1 MEHQEIKDLL
11 SELKHHADRVN
22 QLKCFIG
29 FDGYVDQIIRI
40 VKERSSLTDYA
51 LFQKIE
57 HFSTFLQENTGKSA
71 GLEIISTESKLG
83 GNAPIMANSLARQ
96 GVQTICVGTLGEPD
110 IHAVFADLTHVCTT
124 VSVGTPAATYAF
136 EFQDGKIM
144 FGDVASLN
152 QMDWKMLKHKVG
164 LDSIIQYCV
173 DSQLISIVNW
183 SGIFNINTI
192 LNGFLEDVFPQIVKQ
207 DLAKKL
213 LFFDIAD
220 PSTRTEADLL
230 IFIDMLQR
238 FSQQTKVILGLN
250 EKEMRIVFERLGL
263 KSDSSNVMEMTE
275 QIYNRLN
282 ISVLVVHAA
291 LQVVGVNCSGTIKVD
306 SFYIADP
313 KISTGAGDNFNG
325 GFCLGQMLE
334 LSLKHS
340 LILGNAVSSY
350 YISHGYSPNLSQL
363 IDYLEKLCNPVV

>member
-1 MEHQEIKDLL
+1 MKQELIKDLL
-11 SELKHHADRVN
+11 SELKNNAVHVS

-40 VKERSSLTDYA
+40 VKKRSSLTEYA

-57 HFSTFLQENTGKSA
+57 HFSTFLQENNGKSA

-96 GVQTICVGTLGEPD
+96 GVQTVCIGTLGEPET
-110 IHAVFADLTHVCTT
+110 HAAFADLTEICTT
-124 VSVGTPAATYAF
+124 ISVGMPAVTYAF
-136 EFQDGKIM
+136 EFQDGKLM

-152 QMDWKMLKHKVG
+152 QMDWIMLKHKVG
-164 LDSIIQYCV
+164 LESIIQHCM

-192 LNGFLEDVFPQIVKQ
+192 LNGFLEDVFPKIQKQ
-207 DLAKKL
+207 ALADKL

-220 PSTRTEADLL
+220 PSARTEADLL

-238 FSQQTKVILGLN
+238 FSQQTKVLLGLN
-250 EKEMRIVFERLGL
+250 EKEMRIVFDILGL
-263 KSDSSNVMEMTE
+263 RSDSSNVKDMSE

-282 ISVLVVHAA
+282 ISVLVVHTAR
-291 LQVVGVNCSGTIKVD
+291 QVVGVNCNGTVKVD
-306 SFYIADP
+306 SFYIDDP
-313 KISTGAGDNFNG
+313 KISTGAGDNFNS
-325 GFCLGQMLE
+325 GFCLGQMLA
-334 LSLKHS
+334 LSLEHS
-340 LILGNAVSSY
+340 LILGNVVSSY
-350 YISHGYSPNLSQL
+350 YISHGHSPNLSQL
-363 IDYLEKLCNPVV
+363 IDYLEKLIKVIV